1 MILWNCEFR
10 PLDLEKKFPPKM
22 LILVFVEANSAAM
35 SRAIGHLYDFEPSS
49 HPGPSTIDL
58 DFFHR
63 TICARKFE
71 YLMVFNHIL
80 THFPVPTVSW
90 WHMIFYLGYF
100 T

>member
-1 MILWNCEFR
+1 
-10 PLDLEKKFPPKM
+10 M
-22 LILVFVEANSAAM
+22 LILVFVEANSAAV

-71 YLMVFNHIL
+71 SLITFWHTSHSVVGAYDFLFGLFYIAKGSFTHIYAQFCL
-80 THFPVPTVSW
+80 HTKKIQINTK
-90 WHMIFYLGYF
+90 
-100 T
+100 